1 MFATHF
7 RTKGNLNYDEIMFV
21 WRSFRKRWYAKIM
34 FLKDGVRRV
43 DRYYI
48 HFRSALCFW
57 NSVFGTQDTLAVVLS
72 FFFFY
77 KRRNV
82 NFLPSHLCAGNHDHA
97 LVESHPLGIALR
109 KNCPLWS
116 TVYTSES
123 QQTLYLVN
131 TSTTKTLTHNC
142 EHNYTNNSRY
152 TEVISQALSHLN

>member
-1 MFATHF
+1 MIRENH
-7 RTKGNLNYDEIMFV
+7 V
-21 WRSFRKRWYAKIM
+21 SKRWCKESRQILYSLSLSAL
-34 FLKDGVRRV
+34 FLKFSIWYPG
-43 DRYYI
+43 YI
-48 HFRSALCFW
+48 GCGAFI
-57 NSVFGTQDTLAVVLS
+57 
-72 FFFFY
+72 FFFY

-123 QQTLYLVN
+123 QQPLYLVN
-131 TSTTKTLTHNC
+131 TSTTKTLIHNC